1 MTIGK
6 LYAILD
12 EISPFNLQEKW
23 DNSGLLVGSMND
35 TFNDI
40 ILSIDI
46 DHELIDNAKN
56 NSIIITHH
64 PLLFAKENQFISDK
78 FPANIIKKMIKKDL
92 THIALH
98 TNFDKTHLNDYIV
111 EEILEEKII
120 DKDNFITY
128 FEINKSFKDL
138 VKEIKEKLN
147 ISILKTVQCHEN
159 ITRVALVTGSGASL
173 INDIKADIFLTGDI
187 KYHDA
192 MLAKMQ
198 NLSLIDIGHYESEYF
213 FSQILAKELKHKEL
227 SVIISSSKNPFTIY

>member
-35 TFNDI
+35 TFSDI
-40 ILSIDI
+40 ILNIDI

-64 PLLFAKENQFISDK
+64 PLLFTKENRFLSDK